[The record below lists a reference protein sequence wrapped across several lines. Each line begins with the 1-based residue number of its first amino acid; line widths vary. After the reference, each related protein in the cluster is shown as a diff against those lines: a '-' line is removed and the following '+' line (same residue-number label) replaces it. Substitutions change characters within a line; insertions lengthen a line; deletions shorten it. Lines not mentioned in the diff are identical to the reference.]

1 MKPLLIVENLK
12 VWYPLRTGLFGL
24 LGLRGRRYVRAVDG
38 VNLTVGAGETFC
50 LVGESGCG
58 KSTLLRAV
66 MMLVDRDSIA
76 GGRILFRPHEE
87 VLRYAL
93 ERQPHAVV
101 KDEYIDIYAVRG
113 FLSRLMRRE
122 IQIVFQDPYGSL
134 NPRMKVREIIEEP
147 LLVHGVKNSE
157 ERLKRVIEVMRLVR
171 LDPPEEFLDRYP
183 HQLSGGQRQ
192 RVAIARAVVLN
203 PRLLLADE
211 PVTML
216 DVSIK
221 AEVLQVLERVKKE
234 RGLSILFVTHD
245 LALARYVCDRVG
257 IMYLGKIVE
266 VGKVDEVIESPLHP
280 YTKALIKAVPDVAPE
295 LKKVLKEVPIKG
307 EVTSAVNIPLGC
319 RFRPR
324 CVEYD
329 ANEWVRPRCEREE
342 PELREVTPGHWSACW
357 LHR

>member
-1 MKPLLIVENLK
+1 MKPLLKIENLR
-12 VWYPLRTGLFGL
+12 VWYPLRTGFFGFL
-24 LGLRGRRYVRAVDG
+24 GRRKYVRAVDG
-38 VNLTVGAGETFC
+38 VDLSVGVGETYC

-76 GGRILFRPHEE
+76 GGRILFRPHDE
-87 VLRYAL
+87 VLNVAMKI
-93 ERQPHAVV
+93 QPSAVV
-101 KDEYIDIYAVRG
+101 DGEYVDLYRAKGR
-113 FLSRLMRRE
+113 LSKLMRRE
-122 IQIVFQDPYGSL
+122 IQIVFQDPYSSL
-134 NPRMKVREIIEEP
+134 NPRMRIREILEEP
-147 LLVHGVKNSE
+147 LVVHGVKDSKA
-157 ERLKRVIEVMRLVR
+157 RLKTVLEAMRLAR
-171 LDPPEEFLDRYP
+171 LDPPEEFLERYP

-192 RVAIARAVVLN
+192 RVAIARAMVLN

-221 AEVLQVLERVKKE
+221 AEVLQVLDRIKRE
-234 RGLSILFVTHD
+234 RGLSVLFVTHD

-266 VGKVDEVIESPLHP
+266 EGRVDEILESPAHP
-280 YTKALIKAVPDVAPE
+280 YTKALIRAVPDVAPE
-295 LKKVLKEVPIKG
+295 LRKALKDLPIKG
-307 EVTSAVNIPLGC
+307 EVTSAVDIPQGC

-324 CVEYD
+324 CVAYD

-342 PELREVTPGHWSACW
+342 PQLREVSPGHRAACW
-357 LHR
+357 LNV